1 MIAAARSPLVARLGW
16 TAGMVGNILI
26 MVWAAVLV
34 TGRISDL
41 SLGRVVVRAP
51 APAVPAPVPV
61 SSTAPTSPAPSAT
74 PAVTGEPVAS
84 LPQSEPKASASVT
97 PQTRVAARPA
107 ETFQP
112 TGEGARVLGD
122 KIRFRYRNASA
133 RKVLVALYLSR
144 TNLIFK
150 DMTREGDVWELNFP
164 TNPGRYRYSLVVDGR
179 WMLDPGNPRKMSDGL
194 GGWNSVVRI
203 P

>member
-1 MIAAARSPLVARLGW
+1 M
-16 TAGMVGNILI
+16 
-26 MVWAAVLV
+26 
-34 TGRISDL
+34 
-41 SLGRVVVRAP
+41 
-51 APAVPAPVPV
+51 
-61 SSTAPTSPAPSAT
+61 
-74 PAVTGEPVAS
+74 
-84 LPQSEPKASASVT
+84 
-97 PQTRVAARPA
+97 
-107 ETFQP
+107 
-112 TGEGARVLGD
+112 GEGARVIGERV
-122 KIRFRYRNASA
+122 RFRYRNASA

-150 DMTREGDVWELNFP
+150 DMIRGTRDSGAGDLWELTLP

>member
-1 MIAAARSPLVARLGW
+1 MILAARSPLIARLGW
-16 TAGMVGNILI
+16 TAGLAGNLLI

-41 SLGRVVVRAP
+41 SLGRVVVH
-51 APAVPAPVPV
+51 APVPV
-61 SSTAPTSPAPSAT
+61 APEPAPVSPPVPTPPVPSAA
-74 PAVTGEPVAS
+74 PAATVEPVAS
-84 LPQSEPKASASVT
+84 VPVSPQP
-97 PQTRVAARPA
+97 RVAARPA
-107 ETFQP
+107 DTFQS
-112 TGEGARVLGD
+112 TGEGARVIGER
-122 KIRFRYRNASA
+122 IRFRYRNASA

-150 DMTREGDVWELNFP
+150 DMTREGDAWELNFP

-194 GGWNSVVRI
+194 GGWNSVVRV